1 MLQVLKE
8 DTSTKYFIDC
18 KSKGVYNSKLV
29 PLYTV
34 LFLFVFFFF
43 LHNIKSFGHKIGI
56 KFNKRVLVVEQ
67 NYKSIL
73 VVEQNNC
80 ATKVVNGASTWCIL
94 HGDCD
99 KISYKSKYVYSG
111 YGIGSDG
118 AGSWS
123 FSNDFDWNVLFFSVD
138 NNSSSHIDIH
148 KNNFLVLG
156 GGPTN
161 DLNVSVGAAK
171 KWFNINFSKVK
182 KKVCLTMVFCFL
194 MEKKYIILKLVIK
207 VSTFQLNFV

>member
-34 LFLFVFFFF
+34 FLFFFFFF
-43 LHNIKSFGHKIGI
+43 LHNMKSFGHKIGI
-56 KFNKRVLVVEQ
+56 KFNKSVLVVEQ

-99 KISYKSKYVYSG
+99 KISYKSRYVYSG

-207 VSTFQLNFV
+207 VSTFQLSFV

>member
-34 LFLFVFFFF
+34 FFLFVCFFF

-73 VVEQNNC
+73 VVEQDNC
-80 ATKVVNGASTWCIL
+80 ATKVVNGASTCA
-94 HGDCD
+94 
-99 KISYKSKYVYSG
+99 YY
-111 YGIGSDG
+111 
-118 AGSWS
+118 
-123 FSNDFDWNVLFFSVD
+123 
-138 NNSSSHIDIH
+138 
-148 KNNFLVLG
+148 
-156 GGPTN
+156 
-161 DLNVSVGAAK
+161 
-171 KWFNINFSKVK
+171 
-182 KKVCLTMVFCFL
+182 MV
-194 MEKKYIILKLVIK
+194 IVIKLVIK
-207 VSTFQLNFV
+207 VSMCIVAME

>member
-1 MLQVLKE
+1 M
-8 DTSTKYFIDC
+8 
-18 KSKGVYNSKLV
+18 
-29 PLYTV
+29 
-34 LFLFVFFFF
+34 
-43 LHNIKSFGHKIGI
+43 HNIKSFGHKIGI

-148 KNNFLVLG
+148 KNLFFGVR
-156 GGPTN
+156 
-161 DLNVSVGAAK
+161 
-171 KWFNINFSKVK
+171 
-182 KKVCLTMVFCFL
+182 
-194 MEKKYIILKLVIK
+194 
-207 VSTFQLNFV
+207 